1 MFKNILIAALL
12 LAGVALGASYARA
25 QSHTSAQKRSERKP
39 QPFFFGTGPNLPVIG
54 GGTVGQLTMWT
65 GFNGTNSVI
74 GDSIIAQT
82 KLGRIGIGTTAPTS
96 TLTVEGMI
104 ETTTGGFKFPDG
116 TVQTTSS
123 SSALLGVSHD
133 ATLAGAGTA
142 ASPLSV
148 AVPLNLSGAVFSN
161 GATRDAVIKA
171 VNTTDNG
178 DGITGFGAPG
188 PTTGG
193 GTGVNAIGGTSAFF
207 IGGTGIFAS
216 GGPGSTSGGPAV
228 NAFGGQG
235 DNNDGGDAVIANAG
249 PGKLIGGS
257 GVSATGGNHLQNADG
272 NGGSGVGAIGG
283 SGSGP
288 GLHSGTGVAASGGKG
303 VNGAADGLAG
313 DFLGDVTISGNLMV
327 TGTKNFR
334 IDHPLD
340 PDNKYL
346 NHAAV
351 ESSEVLNVYT
361 GNVTTDETG
370 NAVVALPDW
379 FEAINRDFRYQLTVV
394 GQFAQAIVAA
404 KIKNHH
410 FTIRTNAPN
419 VEVSWLVTGV
429 RSDAALLKH
438 PFKVEEDKPDYERGY
453 YLIPEAHGQPEE
465 RDIEWARNPQIMQR
479 LKDRSEEIKQRTR
492 ARSR

>member
-1 MFKNILIAALL
+1 
-12 LAGVALGASYARA
+12 
-25 QSHTSAQKRSERKP
+25 
-39 QPFFFGTGPNLPVIG
+39 
-54 GGTVGQLTMWT
+54 
-65 GFNGTNSVI
+65 
-74 GDSIIAQT
+74 
-82 KLGRIGIGTTAPTS
+82 
-96 TLTVEGMI
+96 MI
-104 ETTTGGFKFPDG
+104 EATTGGFKFPDG

-133 ATLAGAGTA
+133 PTLAGAGTA

-148 AVPLNLSGAVFSN
+148 AVPLNLSGPVFPNS
-161 GATRDAVIKA
+161 ATRDAVIKA
-171 VNTTDNG
+171 INTTDNG

-207 IGGTGIFAS
+207 VGGSGVFAS
-216 GGPGSTSGGPAV
+216 GGSGDTSGGPGV

-249 PGKLIGGS
+249 PGKLFGGS
-257 GVSATGGNHLQNADG
+257 GVSATGGNHLDNSDG
-272 NGGSGVGAIGG
+272 NGGNGVGAIGG
-283 SGSGP
+283 TGSGL
-288 GLHSGTGVAASGGKG
+288 GLRSGNGLVASGGKG
-303 VNGAADGLAG
+303 VNGAADGMAG
-313 DFLGDVTISGNLMV
+313 DFLGDVSITGNLSV

-340 PDNKYL
+340 PENKYL
-346 NHAAV
+346 YHAAI

-370 NAVVALPDW
+370 NAVVALPNW

-394 GQFAQAIVAA
+394 GQFAQAIVAS
-404 KIKNHH
+404 KIRNNH
-410 FTIRTNAPN
+410 FAIKTSVPN
-419 VEVSWLVTGV
+419 VEVSWLVSAV

-438 PFKVEEDKPDYERGY
+438 PFKVEGDKPDYERGY
-453 YLIPEAHGQPEE
+453 YLSPEAHGQPEE

-479 LKDRSEEIKQRTR
+479 LKDRSEEIKQRIR

>member
-1 MFKNILIAALL
+1 MFKKISIAALL
-12 LAGVALGASYARA
+12 MAGLALGANHAGG
-25 QSHTSAQKRSERKP
+25 QSHTSAQRSERKL
-39 QPFFFGTGPNLPVIG
+39 QPFFFGTAPNLPVLG
-54 GGTVGQLTMWT
+54 GGTMGQLTMWT
-65 GFNGTNSVI
+65 GFNSANSVI
-74 GDSIIAQT
+74 GDSIITQT

-123 SSALLGVSHD
+123 SSALFGVSHD
-133 ATLAGAGTA
+133 PTLSGAGTS

-148 AVPLNLSGAVFSN
+148 AVSLNLSGAVLSN

-171 VNTTDNG
+171 TNTTDSG
-178 DGITGFGAPG
+178 DGITGFGGPG

-207 IGGTGIFAS
+207 VGGSGIFAS
-216 GGPGSTSGGPAV
+216 GGSGDTSGGPGV

-249 PGKLIGGS
+249 PGKLFGGS
-257 GVSATGGNHLQNADG
+257 GVSATGGNHLDNSDG
-272 NGGSGVGAIGG
+272 NGGNGVGAIGG
-283 SGSGP
+283 TGSGL
-288 GLHSGTGVAASGGKG
+288 GLRSGNGLVASGGKG

-313 DFLGDVTISGNLMV
+313 DFLGDVSISGNLSV

-340 PDNKYL
+340 PENKYL
-346 NHAAV
+346 YHAAV

-361 GNVTTDETG
+361 GNITTDETG
-370 NAVVALPDW
+370 NAEVALPDW
-379 FEAINRDFRYQLTVV
+379 FDAVNRDFRYQLTVV

-404 KIKNHH
+404 KIKNNH
-410 FTIRTNAPN
+410 FTIRTDAPN

-429 RSDAALLKH
+429 RSDPGLLKH

-453 YLIPEAHGQPEE
+453 YLSPDAYGQPEE
-465 RDIEWARNPQIMQR
+465 RGVEWARNPQLMQR
-479 LKDRSEEIKQRTR
+479 VKEQREVIKQRN
-492 ARSR
+492 

>member
-272 NGGSGVGAIGG
+272 NGGSGV
-283 SGSGP
+283 
-288 GLHSGTGVAASGGKG
+288 AASGGKG

-379 FEAINRDFRYQLTVV
+379 FEAINRNFRYQLTVV

-404 KIKNHH
+404 KIKNNH

-419 VEVSWLVTGV
+419 VEVSWLVTAV
-429 RSDAALLKH
+429 RSDPGLLKH

-453 YLIPEAHGQPEE
+453 YLSPEALGEPEE
-465 RDIEWARNPQIMQR
+465 RNVEWARNPQIMQR
-479 LKDRSEEIKQRTR
+479 VKEQREVIK
-492 ARSR
+492 

>member
-1 MFKNILIAALL
+1 MLKKNFVAVLL
-12 LAGVALGASYARA
+12 LAVGFSASYSRA
-25 QSHTSAQKRSERKP
+25 QSPAPNPGPSARKSR
-39 QPFFFGTGPNLPVIG
+39 PFFFGTGPSLPVIG
-54 GGTVGQLTMWT
+54 AGTVGQLTMWT
-65 GFNGTNSVI
+65 GFGSSNSVI
-74 GDSIIAQT
+74 GDSIITQT
-82 KLGRIGIGTTAPTS
+82 KLGQIGIGTTTPTS
-96 TLTVEGMI
+96 TLTVRGMI
-104 ETTTGGFKFPDG
+104 EATTGGFKFPDG

-142 ASPLSV
+142 ASPLGV
-148 AVPLNLSGAVFSN
+148 AVPLNLSGPVLSN

-171 VNTTDNG
+171 INTTDNG

-207 IGGTGIFAS
+207 IGGSGIFTSGGSGDTS
-216 GGPGSTSGGPAV
+216 GGPGV

-257 GVSATGGNHLQNADG
+257 GVSATGGNHLDNSDG
-272 NGGSGVGAIGG
+272 NGGSGLAGIGG

-288 GLHSGTGVAASGGKG
+288 GLHSGNGLAASGGKG

-313 DFLGDVTISGNLMV
+313 DFLGDVSISGNLMV

-340 PDNKYL
+340 PENKYL

-370 NAVVALPDW
+370 NAIVAMPDW
-379 FEAINRDFRYQLTVV
+379 FEAINRDLRYQLTVV

-404 KIKNHH
+404 KIKNNH

-419 VEVSWLVTGV
+419 VEVSWLVTAV
-429 RSDAALLKH
+429 RSDPGLLKH

-453 YLIPEAHGQPEE
+453 YLSPEALGEPEE
-465 RDIEWARNPQIMQR
+465 RNIEWARNPQLMQR
-479 LKDRSEEIKQRTR
+479 MKAQREVIKQRN
-492 ARSR
+492 